1 MEKSDYF
8 EEFAWQHN
16 AAARLCLLFSA
27 KESFFF
33 VLFCFVF
40 VFVFVFLNLTEFPS
54 WYSVDPR
61 YGA

>member
-1 MEKSDYF
+1 
-8 EEFAWQHN
+8 
-16 AAARLCLLFSA
+16 
-27 KESFFF
+27 
-33 VLFCFVF
+33 LFCFVF